1 MATAVINQFG
11 STSASE
17 PAFTAYNDLA
27 STKVGGKV
35 LFATDDW
42 FAQAENLL
50 KPEDAQFR
58 EGYYTECGKW
68 MDGWE
73 TRRKHDEGYNW
84 CIIQLGVPGEIEGL
98 DIDTSYFTGNFA
110 PRCSVQAAWLDNSY
124 KGRDGDRLG
133 THATSEETT
142 EIEKLHS
149 EDWEFIVSLSELKPG
164 FPKSSHNYFHCS
176 GKKKYTHL
184 RLNIY
189 PDGGVARLR
198 VYGQARRDWSKVSE
212 RKIVDL
218 LSALNGGL
226 CLQCSRSNGGGG
238 RNLIQAGR
246 GSSVEDGWV
255 VTPLATRPSVV
266 QFNRDGHMHNAG
278 SEWCVF
284 RLGHPGIVTMVE
296 VDTNNFKGNFPDV
309 CRVEACF
316 LDNSANDLDTNIPKS
331 KWRTLLPVTKLK
343 AHNQHF
349 FYQDQLEK
357 NTGVVS
363 HVRLTVMPD
372 GGVSRFR
379 IWGTKANRAIAK
391 L

>member
-50 KPEDAQFR
+50 K
-58 EGYYTECGKW
+58 
-68 MDGWE
+68 
-73 TRRKHDEGYNW
+73 
-84 CIIQLGVPGEIEGL
+84 
-98 DIDTSYFTGNFA
+98 
-110 PRCSVQAAWLDNSY
+110 
-124 KGRDGDRLG
+124 
-133 THATSEETT
+133 
-142 EIEKLHS
+142 
-149 EDWEFIVSLSELKPG
+149 DWEFIVSLSELKPG

-255 VTPLATRPSVV
+255 VTPL
-266 QFNRDGHMHNAG
+266 
-278 SEWCVF
+278 
-284 RLGHPGIVTMVE
+284 VE